1 MRRLLLIVALAL
13 LAVPALAA
21 VQYDF
26 IQKHT
31 TDDPVT
37 PTRDLSGRA
46 TIDGARTR
54 VDFLSGNLYP
64 PGTYMVSN
72 DGSRRLFFVD
82 PANKWYTEVNTS
94 GFATALGASDIKI
107 SNVKSSAEPRK
118 DTAVVAG
125 IEARHQRLEL
135 SFDITVTMKGLPL
148 RQRARVEIDSW
159 TTDRFGDLHG
169 NVLAEAMHTGNP
181 EIDQI
186 LDAEA
191 LKIQGFPLRRTV
203 TIRMSSDMTV
213 KSQLQVPRSKTI
225 TRETLVT
232 SIRETPADPM
242 LFVVPVTY
250 KRAEQPD
257 APRSDTKILT
267 FEPGTK

>member
-1 MRRLLLIVALAL
+1 MRRLLLTVALAL
-13 LAVPALAA
+13 VAIPMVGA

-31 TDDPVT
+31 TDDAVT

-64 PGTYMVSN
+64 PGTYMVTT

-82 PANKWYTEVNTS
+82 PSNKWYTEVNTS
-94 GFATALGASDIKI
+94 GFATALASTDIKI
-107 SNVKSSAEPRK
+107 TNVKSSAEPRN
-118 DTAVVAG
+118 DTAMVAG
-125 IEARHQRLEL
+125 IQAKHQRLNL
-135 SFDITVTMKGLPL
+135 SFDITVTMKGLSL
-148 RQRARVEIDSW
+148 RQHARVEIDSW
-159 TTDRFGDLHG
+159 TTDKFGDLHG

-181 EIDQI
+181 QIDQI

-191 LKIQGFPLRRTV
+191 AKIQGFPLRRTV
-203 TIRMSSDMTV
+203 TIRMSSDMPV

-232 SIRETPADPM
+232 SIRETNPDAM
-242 LFVVPVTY
+242 LFVVPVSY
-250 KRAEQPD
+250 RRADQPD